1 MAPSSS
7 STKRAAR
14 LAQKGKGKKV
24 RFQGGTLFPLI
35 VAAVL
40 VFGLALI
47 VYARGS
53 RPQADESAPQA
64 GVDHWH
70 AAYAFQLCSDT
81 ADITLSGALEDQ
93 DSQGN
98 LVSNDFRT
106 TGVHS
111 HDDGVIHW
119 HPYGVGAEG
128 RRAKVDVFLENY
140 GVSLTDS
147 ELKLPEGSGSDR
159 LSRLTF
165 RGTEPE
171 GDDRDTFP
179 LDYKEGD
186 TTCGGED
193 ASLKVVVWR
202 DYQDPSSN
210 QRYINNFDQIPFDQ
224 DNLVIVIAFVP
235 DDVDVVLPEWTDELP
250 TLGAADSAAI
260 PGVAGTAVVDTSSD
274 GTANTTDGTVTDDTA
289 TEDTATEDTR
299 SGDTTVDT
307 ASDSE
312 PTATSTEE
320 SSATTDG

>member
-24 RFQGGTLFPLI
+24 RFQGGTLFPLL

-40 VFGLALI
+40 VVGLALI
-47 VYARGS
+47 VYARQS
-53 RPQADESAPQA
+53 RPEADASAPQA

-70 AAYAFQLCSDT
+70 AVYAFQLCSD
-81 ADITLSGALEDQ
+81 ASDITLSGNLEET

-98 LVSNDFRT
+98 LISNDFRT

-119 HPYGVGAEG
+119 HPYGVRAEG

-147 ELKLPEGSGSDR
+147 ELKLPEGTGSDR

-171 GDDRDTFP
+171 GEDRDTFP
-179 LDYKEGD
+179 LDYEEGE
-186 TTCGGED
+186 TQCGGED

-202 DYQDPSSN
+202 DYRDPSSN
-210 QRYINNFDQIPFDQ
+210 QRYINNFDEIPFDQ
-224 DNLVIVIAFVP
+224 DGLVIVIAFVP
-235 DDVDVVLPEWTDELP
+235 DDVDVVMPEWTDELP
-250 TLGAADSAAI
+250 ALGAADSAVV
-260 PGVAGTAVVDTSSD
+260 PDVAGTAVVDTVTD
-274 GTANTTDGTVTDDTA
+274 DTVNANTATDDTVTDDTTA
-289 TEDTATEDTR
+289 DT
-299 SGDTTVDT
+299 G
-307 ASDSE
+307 
-312 PTATSTEE
+312 PTATSAEE
-320 SSATTDG
+320 SSATTEG